1 MNGYP
6 IDTRGQLGSFGV
18 YITLSYGQNVV
29 EFTQGSRS
37 DRVVITRSDT
47 VTLTPA
53 TGITSR
59 FPTGADTAFRA
70 GDTVS
75 VSCVAPS
82 GASVSA
88 TVYGQR
94 FALKQVAATAQPG
107 IAARFRA
114 DYVMPDTT
122 GGQGIG
128 NMGKVIYTLDW
139 QGKTTDYSSAAN
151 LYTVGSN
158 DELHVQ
164 VTQVS
169 AALTDDA
176 DKNYVG
182 TAKLGSVDRVIDMD
196 AGRYKLSVGGWV
208 SRENVRPLEG
218 SASVQNLVSRVSF
231 EQENGAEVYHFAGT
245 SQPVAGAYRT
255 GSQLIVELPNTAG
268 ISSVPTGKSSLFSSV
283 SVTEKADSLLLTFEL
298 KPSAILWGYVVE
310 YADGVTSL
318 VCKYKPR
325 LSGSADRPL
334 EGIVVALDSGH
345 GSADPGAL

>member
-1 MNGYP
+1 
-6 IDTRGQLGSFGV
+6 
-18 YITLSYGQNVV
+18 
-29 EFTQGSRS
+29 
-37 DRVVITRSDT
+37 
-47 VTLTPA
+47 
-53 TGITSR
+53 
-59 FPTGADTAFRA
+59 
-70 GDTVS
+70 
-75 VSCVAPS
+75 
-82 GASVSA
+82 
-88 TVYGQR
+88 
-94 FALKQVAATAQPG
+94 
-107 IAARFRA
+107 
-114 DYVMPDTT
+114 
-122 GGQGIG
+122 
-128 NMGKVIYTLDW
+128 
-139 QGKTTDYSSAAN
+139 
-151 LYTVGSN
+151 
-158 DELHVQ
+158 
-164 VTQVS
+164 
-169 AALTDDA
+169 A

-255 GSQLIVELPNTAG
+255 GSQLIVELPHTTG

-345 GSADPGAL
+345 GSADPGALGLAQLTGPTEAEINRATALATKKRLESLGATVYLPEQLDLNSRFNERMQPAISYRADLFISLHCNSIVDNANGLTPNGTEIYYFEAPGKALGDALLPQILSATGRAGRGVKWNAFRVTLNTLAPSVLIEMGFMTNPIDYDSLCSRQGVYQMANAVGDGIVALLS